1 MPDFIILLF
10 SELTGSSVDNTLQ
23 WSPTIRNFLA
33 NCYNLFAPKSQMR
46 VLGTF
51 NGKYSRL
58 LYMERNIAVE
68 GRYTKTVRLVR
79 EPPKF
84 NIVSIHDPTTD
95 ITLPE
100 SKGILTGQH
109 A

>member
-1 MPDFIILLF
+1 
-10 SELTGSSVDNTLQ
+10 
-23 WSPTIRNFLA
+23 
-33 NCYNLFAPKSQMR
+33 
-46 VLGTF
+46 
-51 NGKYSRL
+51 
-58 LYMERNIAVE
+58 MERNIAVE

-79 EPPKF
+79 EPSKF